1 MRRYSLEYNPIL
13 QYYAQIK
20 SKKVTVS
27 KATKLNL
34 VQFVDRGIMTPNE
47 VRYYLNLAPVDGGD
61 VLVRRLDTAK
71 VSESD
76 TDQKEGSE

>member
-1 MRRYSLEYNPIL
+1 MFEASNLTF
-13 QYYAQIK
+13 A
-20 SKKVTVS
+20 SMT
-27 KATKLNL
+27 TKLNL

>member
-1 MRRYSLEYNPIL
+1 
-13 QYYAQIK
+13 
-20 SKKVTVS
+20 
-27 KATKLNL
+27 
-34 VQFVDRGIMTPNE
+34 MTPNE